1 MLYLITNKHL
11 VSEDR
16 YYEVLKVLSHLG
28 LKRIILREKD
38 ISSNE
43 LKDIYVNIKKI
54 IKDDTKIIINSDINL
69 ARQVRAYG
77 IQLSFK
83 DFIEYKKQDFKD
95 SFIVGVSIHSLEEA
109 ILAEKLGADYILAS
123 NIYATKCKE
132 GLKGK
137 GVTFLKEI
145 KEKTNIKVIALG
157 GITSK
162 NIKDVLKEKIEGVA
176 VMSTLMESNNLYEDF
191 KEFQFYIDRFYRS

>member
-1 MLYLITNKHL
+1 MLYLITNRHL
-11 VSEDR
+11 VSKDK

-38 ISSNE
+38 LSSRE
-43 LKDIYVNIKKI
+43 LENIYVNIKNV
-54 IKDDTKIIINSDINL
+54 IKDDTKIIINSDIDL
-69 ARQVRAYG
+69 ARRVKAYG

-83 DFIEYKKQDFKD
+83 DFIEYKKQNLKD

-109 ILAEKLGADYILAS
+109 ILAEKLGANYILAS
-123 NIYATKCKE
+123 NIYETKCKE

-137 GVTFLKEI
+137 GIVFLRKI
-145 KEKTNIKVIALG
+145 KEKTSIKVIALG

-162 NIKDVLKEKIEGVA
+162 NIKEVLEEKVDGIA
-176 VMSTLMESNNLYEDF
+176 IMSTLIESKNIKEDL
-191 KEFQFYIDRFYRS
+191 KKINYL